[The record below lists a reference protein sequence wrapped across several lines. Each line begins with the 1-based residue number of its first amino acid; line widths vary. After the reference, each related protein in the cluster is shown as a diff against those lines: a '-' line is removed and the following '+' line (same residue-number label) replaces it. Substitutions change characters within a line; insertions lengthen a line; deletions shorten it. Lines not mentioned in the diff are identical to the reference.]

1 MSEGSKG
8 DVIEAA
14 APYDDVFEIEIRCVG
29 KIYWI
34 HASEFDDICYFR
46 SFEDA
51 YLHAVMNYE
60 PFITELSLRKEEE
73 EE

>member
-1 MSEGSKG
+1 M
-8 DVIEAA
+8 
-14 APYDDVFEIEIRCVG
+14 G